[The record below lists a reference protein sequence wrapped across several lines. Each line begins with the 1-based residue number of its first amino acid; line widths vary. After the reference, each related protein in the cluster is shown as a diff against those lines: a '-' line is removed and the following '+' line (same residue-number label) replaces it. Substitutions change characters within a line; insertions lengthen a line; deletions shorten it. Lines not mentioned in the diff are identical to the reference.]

1 MAWIPYPTL
10 LRTPDL
16 PPTVHPG
23 IMATWPA
30 ANHLPLEPHAY
41 EIVLTGRAC
50 TVREKASGDIVYR
63 GAGPVELL
71 ECPVPF

>member
-1 MAWIPYPTL
+1 MILYPTL

-16 PPTVHPG
+16 LPTVNPG

-30 ANHLPLEPHAY
+30 ANHLPLTPDAY

-50 TVREKASGDIVYR
+50 TVREKASGEIVYR